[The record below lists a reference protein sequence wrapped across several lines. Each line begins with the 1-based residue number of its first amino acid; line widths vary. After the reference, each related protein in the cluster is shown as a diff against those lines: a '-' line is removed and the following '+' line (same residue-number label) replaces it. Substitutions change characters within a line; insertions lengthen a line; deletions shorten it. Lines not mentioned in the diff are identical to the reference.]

1 MAYQIDRYNGQ
12 FLTVVEDGTI
22 NTVTD
27 VKFVG
32 KNYAGYGEIQ
42 NENFLHLLENFARSN
57 PPEKPISGQ
66 IWFDSTDGAEK
77 LKFFDGTQW
86 KTTGGAEVSATE
98 PVGLTDGDF
107 WWDTVNEQLYAKGA
121 TGFVLVGPQ
130 GTGSGAITQMKS
142 TSLLDTLTPAGSHDV
157 ILATVDDDVI
167 AVISKDEFTIASTDA
182 IPGFDVVR
190 KGFTLINTES
200 TEAGVSG
207 ESFQYHGTSSTAKA
221 LVDSNGVYLP
231 SDFLRASQ
239 NGQIE
244 FTDAGWV
251 MGDDPI
257 QKLKCFISGQQA
269 KVVFDKNTTTSS
281 IDFAVRL
288 ANNADIDAAKIVYSG
303 INPGH
308 NNSTLG
314 TSLAPWLEVHAD
326 NFRGVADEA
335 AGLSNPNNSSLK
347 GVIEP
352 TYTATP
358 ETVAARDINGD
369 IFADVFHGV
378 ATQAQYADLAEKYTT
393 EDEYAVG
400 TVVAV
405 CAHEE
410 HEMALANVGAI
421 VAGVISEKPA
431 YLMNAEADGQA
442 VALKGRVPVRV
453 IGPVKK
459 GEPVFVFQDGITSTD
474 GQGEI
479 VGVALE
485 GNASPEEKL
494 VECFLKV

>member
-77 LKFFDGTQW
+77 LKFYDGTQW
-86 KTTGGAEVSATE
+86 KTTGGAEVSSVQ
-98 PVGLTDGDF
+98 PIGLTTGDF
-107 WWDTVNEQLYAKGA
+107 WWDTVNEQLFARGS

-142 TSLLDTLTPAGSHDV
+142 ASLLDTATPATSHDV
-157 ILATVDDDVI
+157 IQATVNDDVI
-167 AVISKDEFTIASTDA
+167 ALISKDEFTIASADA

-200 TEAGVSG
+200 TEAGVSDEG
-207 ESFQYHGTSSTAKA
+207 FQYHGTASSAKF
-221 LVDSNGVYLP
+221 LVDGTGTFGP
-231 SDFLRASQ
+231 GDFLRASS

-244 FTDAGWV
+244 FTDAGWI
-251 MGDDPI
+251 MGTDPV
-257 QKLKCFISGQQA
+257 QKLRYFIDGQQA

-281 IDFAVRL
+281 INFAVRL
-288 ANNADIDAAKIVYSG
+288 ANNADIDAAKIVYNG
-303 INPGH
+303 INPGSAS
-308 NNSTLG
+308 STLG
-314 TSLAPWLEVHAD
+314 SSVDPWLEVHAGY
-326 NFRGVADEA
+326 FRGIADEA
-335 AGLSNPNNSSLK
+335 VGLSNPNQSSQNQ
-347 GVIEP
+347 IMEA
-352 TYTATP
+352 TYNDTA

-369 IFADVFHGV
+369 ITARKFIGI
-378 ATQAQYADLAEKYTT
+378 ATSAQYADLAEKYTT
-393 EDEYAVG
+393 EDEYTVG

-421 VAGVISEKPA
+421 VAGVISENPA
-431 YLMNAEADGQA
+431 YLMNADSEGQA

-479 VGVALE
+479 VGIALE
-485 GNASPEEKL
+485 TNTDQAEKL
-494 VECFLKV
+494 IECFLKV